1 MGGCIATVT
10 ALSKFVRD
18 DFPRSSAYDAD
29 WLLSLDMGPNPL
41 WLLEDLAKDLTIEP
55 GSRVLDL
62 GSGKGATSVFLARE
76 YDVEVWATD
85 LWVPAD
91 VAEATFRRAGVTDQ
105 VHAVN
110 ADARHLPFPEAYF
123 DVVVSIDSWE
133 YFGTDDH
140 FVPYLSSFIKPSGL
154 LGVATPAMARDVRD
168 LGHIPE
174 HIKRLVGWEALA
186 WHPPSWWRQQW
197 TLTGLIEV
205 TSARLQST
213 GGHDW
218 LLWAQA
224 LLEGGNESAQA
235 TITMLEADAEEVL
248 SFALVTGRRL

>member
-1 MGGCIATVT
+1 MT
-10 ALSKFVRD
+10 ALSQFERD
-18 DFPRSSAYDAD
+18 DFPRSSEYDAE

-41 WLLEDLAKDLTIEP
+41 WLLEDLASDLSIEP

-85 LWVPAD
+85 LWVAAD
-91 VAEATFRRAGVTDQ
+91 VADATFRAAGVGDQ

-140 FVPYLSSFIKPSGL
+140 FLPYLSSFIKPSGQ
-154 LGVATPAMARDVRD
+154 LGVATPAMANDVRD
-168 LGHIPE
+168 LGQIPAHID
-174 HIKRLVGWEALA
+174 RLVGWEAMA

-197 TLTGLIEV
+197 ELTGLVEV
-205 TSARLQST
+205 TAARLQAT
-213 GGHDW
+213 GWHDW
-218 LLWAQA
+218 LLWARA
-224 LLEGGNESAQA
+224 LFEGGNESVRG
-235 TITMLEADAEEVL
+235 TIEMLEADAAEL
-248 SFALVTGRRL
+248 LTFALVTGRRL